1 VKRGSPALI
10 GAFVLGGLL
19 LVLAG
24 VIAAGGGGFFTRKE
38 RAVMHFSGSIYGL
51 QVGAPVVF
59 RGVRLGQVT
68 AIGLDYDAQLDN
80 FWIPVVAEIE
90 PGLIR
95 GLGENGA
102 PVAASGV
109 AAGPRPG
116 PTRSGQTVGA
126 LVARGMKAQL
136 AMQSLLTGQLYV
148 DLDLKPQRVGS
159 LRGGLRNVVEIPTVP
174 TAIQALKGQIE
185 GLDLRQLIDDVSAI
199 AASARSVV
207 AGPQLKEALDN
218 VVDITASVKRIAGRL
233 DRRIGPM
240 AEAAEQ
246 ALAETRRALGQV
258 GSAADRVGS
267 TADRVRGTSDRVGT
281 LIAPDAPL
289 VRDLQRAAAELART
303 AAALRQHVG
312 EDGALVQDTGRAM
325 HDLSR
330 AMRAV
335 RELAEML
342 ERNPQSLLRGRRSET
357 GQAAGRAAAA
367 IERARSQRGANP
379 DARSAQSQPEE
390 APGATPPAREEVTSR

>member
-1 VKRGSPALI
+1 MKRGSPALI
-10 GAFVLGGLL
+10 GAFVIGGLL
-19 LVLAG
+19 LV
-24 VIAAGGGGFFTRKE
+24 IAAIIAVGGGGFFTRKE

-68 AIGLDYDAQLDN
+68 AIGLDYDAQADN

-90 PGLIR
+90 PALIR
-95 GLGENGA
+95 GLGDGSTPA
-102 PVAASGV
+102 AAS
-109 AAGPRPG
+109 APAPAPLPRG
-116 PTRSGQTVGA
+116 GQTVGV
-126 LVARGMKAQL
+126 LVARGLKAQL

-159 LRGGLRNVVEIPTVP
+159 LRGGLRHVVEIPTVP

-185 GLDLRQLIDDVSAI
+185 GLDLRQLLDDVSAI

-233 DRRIGPM
+233 DKRIGPM
-240 AEAAEQ
+240 AESAEA
-246 ALAETRRALGQV
+246 ALADARRAIGQV
-258 GSAADRVGS
+258 GSAADRVGT
-267 TADRVRGTSDRVGT
+267 TADRIRGTSDRVGA
-281 LIAPDAPL
+281 LVAPEAPL

-303 AAALRQHVG
+303 AAALRQHAG
-312 EDGALVQDTGRAM
+312 EDGTLVQDAGRAL

-342 ERNPQSLLRGRRSET
+342 ERNPQSILRGRRSET

-367 IERARSQRGANP
+367 IDDVRQLRSERPEAGMAEGSP
-379 DARSAQSQPEE
+379 AQ
-390 APGATPPAREEVTSR
+390 APGTSPPAREEVSSR